1 MHDPPV
7 QCVAGIAAS
16 CTINSFGKSCPEAA
30 AYMIIPIYS
39 VLHVT
44 CCLTHVYVL
53 LALLPKASKAFAN
66 PTPPR
71 HTHAP
76 GLGNARRRPAAGA
89 ACAAAGPDSDTDQPL
104 LESHRG
110 GEAHTKRATL
120 MSNAPNQNRLR
131 PLKACIRSR
140 PSITVRL

>member
-1 MHDPPV
+1 MLDPPV

-53 LALLPKASKAFAN
+53 LALFPKASKAFAN
-66 PTPPR
+66 PTPPYWYFTKCCTQQSAR
-71 HTHAP
+71 VCDVAAFTMCGCACLHAMRSATTVGSLTMLHTLIHSAIMYLHA
-76 GLGNARRRPAAGA
+76 A
-89 ACAAAGPDSDTDQPL
+89 
-104 LESHRG
+104 SH
-110 GEAHTKRATL
+110 L
-120 MSNAPNQNRLR
+120 APSLHQQH
-131 PLKACIRSR
+131 
-140 PSITVRL
+140 